1 MAVKLFKFNSGH
13 NYGAVSGRKWVLLN
27 PVSAQP
33 QAEFAPRRPKQTTI
47 PPMPYP
53 SLSTIISKN
62 HLGDNH
68 L

>member
-1 MAVKLFKFNSGH
+1 MVLLVGE
-13 NYGAVSGRKWVLLN
+13 KWVLLN